1 MALIKMAPEELEQ
14 LAAKFSAA
22 SEESQQMVS
31 TLGSGIAN
39 VQQNWAGVS
48 ATKFFGEYQQW
59 SKTMTGYVQL
69 LQQISNE
76 LKGQAQKF
84 RDADLR

>member
-1 MALIKMAPEELEQ
+1 MALIKITPEELEQ
-14 LAAKFSAA
+14 LAAKFSGA

-31 TLGSGIAN
+31 TLGSGISN

-48 ATKFFGEYQQW
+48 ATKFFGEYEAW

-69 LQQISNE
+69 LQQISTE
-76 LKGQAQKF
+76 LKQQAQKF
-84 RDADLR
+84 READVR